1 MARKSVA
8 SNIAYDDAKR
18 LYYVTLHYGID
29 AHGNRLKKTKCFPTL
44 EQATLFRDNFLRA
57 KSIKENVL
65 PSDVTLGRWLDYWLD
80 NVVRPARA
88 VTTVYGYQKIINN
101 HIKPV
106 LGGVLLQSLS
116 AMQIQQYMTLK
127 RQEGLCS
134 NTIRKHHVLL
144 NSAIALAV
152 RQDMLAKNVVQSVD
166 APPKREPQHCFYT
179 PEQLQKLFVLTA
191 GRSLEPVVKLAG
203 YLGMRRSEICGLRW
217 DNVDLEHGIVYIC
230 QARTAANGV
239 AVDKGPKSPS
249 SVRRLS
255 FAGNADLYEMLSRM
269 HRQYLQNRAK
279 FGESYN
285 PEGFV
290 LSHSGGKP
298 YAPDY
303 LSGHFTQFV
312 RKAGLPECTLHGLR
326 HSFASIANSQ
336 HVPMFSICKALGHS
350 NTNVTS
356 QIYMHLFDDTHQEVV
371 DLVGQA
377 ISSVN

>member
-8 SNIAYDDAKR
+8 SNIAFDDVKN
-18 LYYVTLHYGID
+18 LYYVTLHYGVDIR
-29 AHGNRLKKTKCFPTL
+29 GNRLKKTRCFPTL
-44 EQATLFRDNFLRA
+44 EQAVLVRDNFLRTRTL
-57 KSIKENVL
+57 KENIL
-65 PSDVTLGRWLDYWLD
+65 PSGVTVGRWLDYWLD
-80 NVVRPARA
+80 NVVRPTRA
-88 VTTVYGYQKIINN
+88 VTTVYGYQKIIDN
-101 HIKPV
+101 HIRPV

-116 AMQIQQYMTLK
+116 AVQVQQYLTLK
-127 RQEGLCS
+127 GREGLCS
-134 NTIRKHHVLL
+134 NTIRKHYVLL
-144 NSAIALAV
+144 NSAITLAV
-152 RQDMLAKNVVQSVD
+152 RQDMLAKNVVQCVD
-166 APPKREPQHCFYT
+166 APPKKAPQHCFYT
-179 PEQLQKLFVLTA
+179 PEQLQQLFALTA

-217 DNVDLEHGIVYIC
+217 ENVDLTRGVVCIC

-255 FAGNADLYEMLSRM
+255 FAGNADLYDMLLRM
-269 HRQYLQNRAK
+269 HRNFLQNRAK
-279 FGESYN
+279 FGETYN

-290 LSHSGGKP
+290 LTHSQGKP

-312 RKAGLPECTLHGLR
+312 RRAGLPACTLHGLR

-356 QIYMHLFDDTHQEVV
+356 QIYMHLFDETHQEVV